1 MNKITALV
9 AIASVTLCAGA
20 FAQETDA
27 ARQQRMDAAYA
38 NSQQHGTQVADSG
51 VREDLHEA
59 GHSIHQGVRATGHAV
74 HKGVKATGHA
84 VHTGVKATGHAIHQG
99 VKATGHA
106 IHEGVD
112 KVTGK

>member
-1 MNKITALV
+1 MNKIHALV
-9 AIASVTLCAGA
+9 ATVFVVLSTGT

-38 NSQQHGTQVADSG
+38 NSQHGTQVADSG

-74 HKGVKATGHA
+74 HKGV
-84 VHTGVKATGHAIHQG
+84 
-99 VKATGHA
+99 
-106 IHEGVD
+106 D